1 MQKKNFKG
9 GDNLGIFDR
18 FKKEKRNYDPFLTS
32 TFAVNY
38 AGEIVNSNTSL
49 QCPPF
54 VSAVNL
60 LSTSL
65 AKLGRHVMKDG
76 GRIEGHPVEKL
87 LKNPNPFIDGYTF
100 FQQADLQRLNEG
112 NAYIHITR
120 NNKGIASQLMLI
132 NPSFVS
138 MRIDG
143 NEVYYLVRMGDK
155 QLTVEPKDMIHVKS
169 PFMDMNAL
177 KGIGYHSVL
186 KEQIGLWLTAQ
197 KHQSR
202 YFAVGSD
209 PTSLLT
215 TDEKLSPDK
224 RKEVREAWEKVN
236 SNDNRMRVAVLDG
249 GFKFTK
255 LGSNFSDLEM
265 NDMFSELTKQIAS
278 TFNISPSLIGHDGS
292 KNTYSNI
299 EQQNMNFLQQSLMPG
314 ITAWEHQLQKL
325 FGENSSYY
333 VQFNYESLLRADS
346 SSRAER
352 LTKLVSAN
360 IITTNEA
367 REYEGLPP
375 VEVS

>member
-1 MQKKNFKG
+1 MG
-9 GDNLGIFDR
+9 LFDR

-143 NEVYYLVRMGDK
+143 NEIHYLVRMGDK

-224 RKEVREAWEKVN
+224 RTEVREAWEKVN

-278 TFNISPSLIGHDGS
+278 TFNISPVLIGHDGS